1 MRTLHR
7 RTAAVTALA
16 AVTTTAAAPGRAE
29 PYAAPGSL
37 PVLSGAYSLAARF
50 DAVARDILRAH
61 SDAARAQDRD
71 RLKALSG
78 FLAPGRRFLS
88 FDARG
93 HGRAVEA
100 VGDLARAD
108 RVAVVVPGAD
118 GLLTNFDS
126 WKWAGGGARSLH
138 RQAAAAAPGT
148 RLAVVAWLG
157 YDSPSTRS
165 PAVLTDGRAAD
176 GARELTRFV
185 GELHRVNG
193 RAEVA
198 LLCHSYGSVVCGKA
212 APRLAR
218 QRLPVDEVALY
229 GSPGVAAASAAAL
242 CCAGLASGARIWAG
256 RSSGDWTRF
265 VPKVRIAGIGLG
277 HDPAAP
283 SFGALRFDA
292 GSGPHSAYLRPGS
305 RSLRNL
311 TSIALGRDPG
321 AHDTEATHARNA

>member
-1 MRTLHR
+1 MRTLR
-7 RTAAVTALA
+7 RTAAAMTALA

-29 PYAAPGSL
+29 PYAAPGAL
-37 PVLSGAYSLAARF
+37 PALSGAYSLAARF
-50 DAVARDILRAH
+50 DAVARDIRRAH
-61 SDAARAQDRD
+61 ADAARAQDGG

-93 HGRAVEA
+93 HGRAVE
-100 VGDLARAD
+100 VLGDLARAD

-138 RQAAAAAPGT
+138 REAARTAPGT

-165 PAVLTDGRAAD
+165 PAVLTGGRAAD

-229 GSPGVAAASAAAL
+229 GSPGVPAATAAA
-242 CCAGLASGARIWAG
+242 LASGARIWAG
-256 RSSGDWTRF
+256 RSTGDWTRF
-265 VPKVRIAGIGLG
+265 VPKVRVAGIGLG
-277 HDPAAP
+277 HDPVAP

-292 GSGPHSAYLRPGS
+292 GSGPHSAYLRAGS
-305 RSLRNL
+305 RSLRSL
-311 TSIALGRDPG
+311 TSIALGRAPQ
-321 AHDTEATHARNA
+321 AHDTEVTHARHA

>member
-1 MRTLHR
+1 MRTVHR
-7 RTAAVTALA
+7 RTVATLMAMAAVA
-16 AVTTTAAAPGRAE
+16 TTAAVPGRPE
-29 PYAAPGSL
+29 PYAAPGAV
-37 PVLSGAYSLAARF
+37 PALSGASSLAARF
-50 DAVARDILRAH
+50 AAAEREIRRAYA
-61 SDAARAQDRD
+61 DAARAEDRG
-71 RLKALSG
+71 RVKALSG
-78 FLAPGRRFLS
+78 LLAPGRRFLS

-93 HGRAVEA
+93 HGRAVE
-100 VGDLARAD
+100 VLGDLARAD

-126 WKWAGGGARSLH
+126 WKWAGGGARSL
-138 RQAAAAAPGT
+138 RQEAGRVAPGT

-176 GARELTRFV
+176 AARELNRFV
-185 GELHRVNG
+185 TGVHRVNG
-193 RAEVA
+193 RAGVA

-212 APRLAR
+212 APELAR
-218 QRLPVDEVALY
+218 RRLPVDEVALY
-229 GSPGVAAASAAAL
+229 GSPGVAAPTAAAMK
-242 CCAGLASGARIWAG
+242 SRARVWAG

-277 HDPAAP
+277 HDPVAP

-305 RSLRNL
+305 RSLGNL
-311 TSIALGRDPG
+311 TLIALGRD
-321 AHDTEATHARNA
+321 AQVK